1 MKLNNFRSIILFI
14 NLFYLVGC
22 QSEDSLKPM
31 TFQEIYPDN
40 LSDVTKIEIRHGG
53 GELKTITD
61 LEIIDDWIDSIKDII
76 FEPDENQEG
85 RVGYLYSVKLFEEN
99 DVKIFFDTSEIGEY
113 YYKSNNQIV
122 ERIDKLFV
130 ES

>member
-1 MKLNNFRSIILFI
+1 
-14 NLFYLVGC
+14 
-22 QSEDSLKPM
+22 M

-61 LEIIDDWIDSIKDII
+61 LEIIDDWIDSIKDIT

-85 RVGYLYSVKLFEEN
+85 GVGYLYSVKLFEEN
-99 DVKIFFDTSEIGEY
+99 DVKIFFDTSEIDDY
-113 YYKSNNQIV
+113 YYISNNQIV
-122 ERIDKLFV
+122 ERIEKLFV